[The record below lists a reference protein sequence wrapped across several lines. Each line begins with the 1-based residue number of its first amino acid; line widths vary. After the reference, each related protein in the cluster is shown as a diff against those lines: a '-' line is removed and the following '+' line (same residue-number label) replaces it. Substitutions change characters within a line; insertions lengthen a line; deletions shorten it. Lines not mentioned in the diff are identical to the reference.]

1 MLGNGHMNNETHNK
15 KMVEDDVKGGTS
27 SVHES
32 RTRIITRRENIV
44 NFLLSWSNLIA
55 LLLLVAIASSLS
67 PYFLEPRNLF
77 NVMRGASIIGIVA
90 IGMTFVILNR
100 GIDLSVGSIVGMATA
115 IVALIAPYGYFT
127 AVVFAVVASV
137 VAGLVNGLLIT
148 RLKLQPFI
156 ATLASLIFIRG
167 LVYIQTDGNNII
179 LRDAPEWFTFI
190 GSGYIGPVPV
200 PIVIFVVIWLVSL
213 FILKNTRFGRHVYA
227 VGANE
232 NASRLYG
239 IKINLVKLKVYA
251 ISGLLCGIAGVI
263 LVSRLTVSEPNAGQL
278 YELDAIA
285 STLIGGTTFDGG
297 AGGVGG
303 TLLGVMI
310 LALLG
315 NILNLLGVSPYYQM
329 LLQGGIIVVAVVVSE
344 IRQRNR

>member
-1 MLGNGHMNNETHNK
+1 MNDEIRSSESVESDAIDGNST
-15 KMVEDDVKGGTS
+15 
-27 SVHES
+27 VHES
-32 RTRIITRRENIV
+32 RTRTISTRENII

-77 NVMRGASIIGIVA
+77 NVMRGASIIGIVS

-100 GIDLSVGSIVGMATA
+100 GIDLSVGSIAGMATA
-115 IVALIAPYGYFT
+115 IVALLAPYGYFT
-127 AVVFAVVASV
+127 AVTAAVVCSV
-137 VAGLVNGLLIT
+137 VAGIVNGLLIT
-148 RLKLQPFI
+148 RLNLQPFI
-156 ATLASLIFIRG
+156 ATLATLIFIRG

-179 LRDAPEWFTFI
+179 LRDAPEWFNFI
-190 GSGYIGPVPV
+190 GSGYVGPVPM
-200 PIVIFVVIWLVSL
+200 PILIFIVIWLISL

-232 NASRLYG
+232 NAARLYG
-239 IKINLVKLKVYA
+239 IKINLIKIKVYA
-251 ISGLLCGIAGVI
+251 ISGFLCGIAGVI
-263 LVSRLTVSEPNAGQL
+263 LVSRLLVSEPNAGQL

-303 TLLGVMI
+303 TLLGVLI

-344 IRQRNR
+344 IRQRSR